1 MAAGRWKAEKKKGNY
16 PKPPYSSGRFDRD
29 RPAACHG
36 HLLAG
41 RKRELINGRIKKKR
55 KEGRK
60 KTDKK
65 MGVLW
70 SQTDHWAIFITRR

>member
-1 MAAGRWKAEKKKGNY
+1 MESGEKKQNCA
-16 PKPPYSSGRFDRD
+16 KPPYSNSRFDRD

-41 RKRELINGRIKKKR
+41 GKKKR

-60 KTDKK
+60 EGSRLKD
-65 MGVLW
+65 GEEVL
-70 SQTDHWAIFITRR
+70 SLYSRGSK